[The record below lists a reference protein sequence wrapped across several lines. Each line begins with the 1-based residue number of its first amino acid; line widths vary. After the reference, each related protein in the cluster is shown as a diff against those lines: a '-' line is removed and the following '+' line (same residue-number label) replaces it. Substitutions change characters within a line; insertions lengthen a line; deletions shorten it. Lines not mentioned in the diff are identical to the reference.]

1 MSCID
6 EQLLQEY
13 IDGECS
19 VNEAKRI
26 EQHLSACSECARQH
40 GTMKR
45 LAKEIKLAMND
56 LNRDQIEIPAFI
68 PSLKKSTPKPIKY
81 IIYSLSAACIIL
93 FILFFVDKKY
103 HSNQKE
109 TIIVQCITRDVDANR
124 PATKQ
129 EFVIEVL
136 DDKGKSSEYFI
147 E

>member
-1 MSCID
+1 MNCIN
-6 EQLLQEY
+6 EQLIQEY

-19 VNEAKRI
+19 VYEAKQI
-26 EQHLSACSECARQH
+26 EQHLSICSECARQH

-45 LAKEIKLAMND
+45 LAKEIKLAIND
-56 LNRDQIEIPAFI
+56 LNIDSIVIPTFT
-68 PSLKKSTPKPIKY
+68 PRFKKTTQKPIKY

-109 TIIVQCITRDVDANR
+109 TIIVQCITREVDANR
-124 PATKQ
+124 PATEQ